1 MNKATNKRAWT
12 KKEIKILKSM
22 SKEGKTNKEISEV
35 LGRTPG
41 AVGFRKSQMNIKM
54 KTKVRSKS
62 GQEVSPAG
70 PIPVVTTRDQAKTM
84 ARAARHIARANGKRI
99 TMAMFFVEDL

>member
-54 KTKVRSKS
+54 KTKV
-62 GQEVSPAG
+62 
-70 PIPVVTTRDQAKTM
+70 
-84 ARAARHIARANGKRI
+84 
-99 TMAMFFVEDL
+99 

>member
-1 MNKATNKRAWT
+1 MNKTENKRAWT
-12 KKEIKILKSM
+12 KKEIRILKSM
-22 SKEGKTNKEISEV
+22 SKKGKTNKEISEV

-41 AVGFRKSQMNIKM
+41 AVGFRKSQMKIKM
-54 KTKVRSKS
+54 KAKKER
-62 GQEVSPAG
+62 VSQGVVNGTPV
-70 PIPVVTTRDQAKTM
+70 PVVTTRNQAKSM

>member
-1 MNKATNKRAWT
+1 MNKTENKRAWT
-12 KKEIKILKSM
+12 KKEIRILKSM
-22 SKEGKTNKEISEV
+22 SKDGKTNKEISEV

-41 AVGFRKSQMNIKM
+41 AVGFRKSQMQIKM
-54 KTKVRSKS
+54 KTKKVR
-62 GQEVSPAG
+62 VSPETVQVSSV
-70 PIPVVTTRDQAKTM
+70 PVANTRDHAKSM